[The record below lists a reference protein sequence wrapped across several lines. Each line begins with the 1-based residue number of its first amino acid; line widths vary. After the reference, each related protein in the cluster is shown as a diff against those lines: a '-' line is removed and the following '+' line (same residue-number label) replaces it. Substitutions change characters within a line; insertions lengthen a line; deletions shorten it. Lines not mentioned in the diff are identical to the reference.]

1 VNIVQNYAEAV
12 YYWHNSTGIYAGR
25 TGERGVNLPTIAAKQ
40 PEVTRRSHASSRND
54 YPQSRAIPGCD
65 MMEREHGASRR
76 SD

>member
-1 VNIVQNYAEAV
+1 MVNIVQNYAEAV

-54 YPQSRAIPGCD
+54 HPQ
-65 MMEREHGASRR
+65 RR
-76 SD
+76 RIRGVT